1 MKKIEERMKK
11 VNGKPYLRTKIALRV
26 IVWWPFC
33 DFFKKNLIPA
43 LVKVTIGQK
52 RKRKDMREKVENS
65 FIWQRRTSIDVTFPK
80 EKVHI
85 FFLDATVAVT
95 VLRWGATRKD
105 LTATAIFKK
114 LYGLP
119 QRGDTFVADDTKI
132 EKKRKIWKKSKKV
145 SKGASGGHLSPKYRK
160 QSIW

>member
-1 MKKIEERMKK
+1 MTK

-52 RKRKDMREKVENS
+52 RKRKDMREKVENRVLS
-65 FIWQRRTSIDVTFPK
+65 QRRISIDVTFPK
-80 EKVHI
+80 EKLHF
-85 FFLDATVAVT
+85 FFLDATDAVT
-95 VLRWGATRKD
+95 VLRWEAKRED

-114 LYGLP
+114 LYVLP
-119 QRGDTFVADDTKI
+119 ERGT
-132 EKKRKIWKKSKKV
+132 
-145 SKGASGGHLSPKYRK
+145 HL
-160 QSIW
+160 WATT

>member
-1 MKKIEERMKK
+1 MNK
-11 VNGKPYLRTKIALRV
+11 VNGKLYLRTKIALRV

-65 FIWQRRTSIDVTFPK
+65 FIWQRRISIDGTFPK

-85 FFLDATVAVT
+85 FFVGRHRCSYSFEMGGKTKRLN
-95 VLRWGATRKD
+95 
-105 LTATAIFKK
+105 
-114 LYGLP
+114 
-119 QRGDTFVADDTKI
+119 GDSDV
-132 EKKRKIWKKSKKV
+132 
-145 SKGASGGHLSPKYRK
+145 
-160 QSIW
+160 

>member
-1 MKKIEERMKK
+1 MFLITFKPSLSFRIQPRFFWLHEKIEERMKK

-33 DFFKKNLIPA
+33 DFFKENLIPA

-65 FIWQRRTSIDVTFPK
+65 FIWQRRISIDVTFPK

-105 LTATAIFKK
+105 LTATPICKK
-114 LYGLP
+114 LYVLP
-119 QRGDTFVADDTKI
+119 QRGT
-132 EKKRKIWKKSKKV
+132 
-145 SKGASGGHLSPKYRK
+145 HLWPTT
-160 QSIW
+160 

>member
-1 MKKIEERMKK
+1 MKKIEEPMKK

-65 FIWQRRTSIDVTFPK
+65 FIWQRRISIDGTFPK

-85 FFLDATVAVT
+85 FFLDATVAVA

-105 LTATAIFKK
+105 LTATPIFKK
-114 LYGLP
+114 LYVLP
-119 QRGDTFVADDTKI
+119 QRGT
-132 EKKRKIWKKSKKV
+132 
-145 SKGASGGHLSPKYRK
+145 HLWPTT
-160 QSIW
+160 

>member
-1 MKKIEERMKK
+1 MNK

-52 RKRKDMREKVENS
+52 RKRKDMREKVENR
-65 FIWQRRTSIDVTFPK
+65 FLWQRRISIDVTFPK

-85 FFLDATVAVT
+85 PPWDATVAVT
-95 VLRWGATRKD
+95 VLR
-105 LTATAIFKK
+105 
-114 LYGLP
+114 
-119 QRGDTFVADDTKI
+119 
-132 EKKRKIWKKSKKV
+132 
-145 SKGASGGHLSPKYRK
+145 
-160 QSIW
+160 